1 MLAVVA
7 LTEDIPERG
16 LTRGELGT
24 VVEYLGTES
33 DPAYLVEFSDEAGE
47 AYEFGTLR
55 AEQLMVVHG
64 RSAQLAS

>member
-7 LTEDIPERG
+7 LTEDIPAQG

-24 VVEYLGTES
+24 VVEFLGTDS
-33 DPAYLVEFSDEAGE
+33 DAAYLVEFSDESGE

-55 AEQLMVVHG
+55 AEQLIAVHG
-64 RSAQLAS
+64 RLAQLAS